1 MKSKLLVLVLICLA
15 AAGLLALVMFWPDPK
30 APPPSMPSPNGYVDL
45 VNAANGVGAPAL
57 LSQNP
62 REWTLEGLRGL
73 APQTS
78 EALKLARLGL
88 SRECRVTTDFST
100 NAAAYMA
107 RHMPELAAFK
117 QLARAFAA
125 EGQLAEMESRTND
138 AVRSYLDGMRFS
150 QESVRGGV
158 MIDKLM
164 GLACEGMAAN
174 AIQLLVKDLDIKQC
188 GAVIEGLEA
197 IQKRRESADDTLRL
211 EKEYF
216 RRVGGWRDKLIGL
229 VQSQLLKPA
238 KDNLIKKAQDRE
250 RQTHLLLLD
259 TAVRA
264 YRLEKGEAPKSLAEL
279 VPQYLKAIPLDP
291 KTGAAMDYSLN

>member
-1 MKSKLLVLVLICLA
+1 MKSKPLVLVLICA
-15 AAGLLALVMFWPDPK
+15 AVAVLLALVMFWPGSK
-30 APPPSMPSPNGYVDL
+30 APPPSMPSPNGYVDI
-45 VNAANGVGAPAL
+45 VNAASGLGTPSL
-57 LSQNP
+57 FSQNS
-62 REWTLEGLRGL
+62 REWTLEGLREV
-73 APQTS
+73 AQQTA

-100 NAAAYMA
+100 NAAAYSA
-107 RHMPELAAFK
+107 RHMPELASFR

-125 EGQLAEMESRTND
+125 EGRLAEMENRTND
-138 AVRSYLDGMRFS
+138 AVRIYMDGMRFS

-174 AIQLLVKDLDIKQC
+174 ALQLLVKDLDIKQC
-188 GAVIEGLEA
+188 RAVIEGLEA
-197 IQKRRESADDTLRL
+197 IQKRRESADETLNL

-216 RRVGGWRDKLIGL
+216 RKVGGWRDKLVVI
-229 VQSQLLKPA
+229 VQSRLLKPS
-238 KDNLIKKAQDRE
+238 KDNLVKKAQDRE
-250 RQTHLLLLD
+250 RLTQLLLLD

-264 YRLEKGEAPKSLAEL
+264 HRLEKGEDPKSLAEL
-279 VPQYLKAIPLDP
+279 VPHYLKAIPLDP